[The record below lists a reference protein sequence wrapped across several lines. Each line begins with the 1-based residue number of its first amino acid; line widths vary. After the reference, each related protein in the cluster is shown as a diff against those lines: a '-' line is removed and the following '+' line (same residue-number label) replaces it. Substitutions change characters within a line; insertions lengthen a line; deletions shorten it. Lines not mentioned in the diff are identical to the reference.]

1 MGRSNS
7 GLEIRNRAR
16 NPINLHMQQQSFP
29 IAVGSLI
36 LTASFAVC
44 ASAQNTNAEP
54 GKTLSGQ
61 TTRLP
66 EVVVTGAET
75 KPDLFREEQP
85 IGPYQQPEWTT
96 ARRFSGTR
104 VYLQQ
109 TPWATGF
116 EQWVRYRDFRDGTSE
131 TRFQEEFEIGLP
143 YRFQIDLYETW
154 AIDQVRRV
162 AQDEYSAEVRY
173 ALADWGKIPLNPT
186 LYLEYAEH
194 NNNPNTLEGKLLF
207 GTDLSPRWHWGLNLA
222 CEQELS
228 GTDNTELAA
237 SQGLSYSVI
246 DQKLDAG
253 VEMAYRH
260 EKANGSIA
268 QNEFLVGPSLQWRPT
283 SRWHID
289 LSPLIGCT
297 HDSPQVEA
305 YLVIGFD
312 FGTGPARKEH
322 YAPTSLR
329 GQ

>member
-1 MGRSNS
+1 MKQKHYEAILLLAIGTLLNPLNLLGQSTNS
-7 GLEIRNRAR
+7 QA
-16 NPINLHMQQQSFP
+16 
-29 IAVGSLI
+29 
-36 LTASFAVC
+36 T
-44 ASAQNTNAEP
+44 
-54 GKTLSGQ
+54 K
-61 TTRLP
+61 LP
-66 EVVVTGAET
+66 EVLVTGTAPAGAAGQLQEA
-75 KPDLFREEQP
+75 QP
-85 IGPYQQPEWTT
+85 VGPYQQPEWTT
-96 ARRFSGTR
+96 ERRFPSTR

-109 TPWATGF
+109 MPWETGF

-143 YRFQIDLYETW
+143 YRFQVDLYETW
-154 AIDQVRRV
+154 AIDQDRRV
-162 AQDEYSAEVRY
+162 YQDEYSAEVRY

-194 NNNPNTLEGKLLF
+194 NHAPNTLEGKLLL

-237 SQGLSYSVI
+237 SQGFSYTFI

-253 VEMAYRH
+253 VEMEYYH
-260 EKANGSIA
+260 EKSNDSAA
-268 QNEFLVGPSLQWRPT
+268 QNEFLIGPSLQWRPT
-283 SRWHID
+283 SWLHMD

-297 HDSPQVEA
+297 HDSPKVEA
-305 YLVIGFD
+305 FLVIGIDFD
-312 FGTGPARKEH
+312 TGHNKKEH